1 MNIEESIHVSFDET
15 NITSLRKEF
24 LNDITDSLKDM
35 HNQERNLKRKSNE
48 ENMDAQDDIA
58 QENDDLPKEWKT
70 SRNHP
75 LDNIIR
81 DISKGVTTR
90 LSLKDLRNNMAF
102 VSIIEPKNLKEAIID
117 DHWIVAMQEELNQFE
132 RNDVWELVEK
142 PSNYPIIGTKWV
154 FKNKLDENGI
164 VIRNKA
170 RLVAKRYN
178 QEEGIDYEETFAP
191 VARL

>member
-1 MNIEESIHVSFDET
+1 MTIEESIHVTFDET

-24 LNDITDSLKDM
+24 LDDIANSLEGT
-35 HNQERNLKRKSNE
+35 HNEERNLKRKRDE
-48 ENMDAQDDIA
+48 ENKDVQDDIV

-75 LDNIIR
+75 LDNIIG
-81 DISKGVTTR
+81 DISKGITTR
-90 LSLKDLRNNMAF
+90 HSLNDLCNNMSF
-102 VSIIEPKNLKEAIID
+102 VSLIEPKNFKEAIID

-142 PSNYPIIGTKWV
+142 PSNYPIIGTMWV
-154 FKNKLDENGI
+154 FRNKLDENGI

-170 RLVAKRYN
+170 RLVAK
-178 QEEGIDYEETFAP
+178 
-191 VARL
+191 